1 MNIEHL
7 MEEQN
12 TLFENQHVLTNH
24 IPLAGNQGNLQ
35 HTPSQEDTTS
45 NAHQHANPHHE
56 PDQYPH
62 DRNRRSKL
70 ERISKIYTFYSN
82 MRQGKNETATNFIK
96 RFQNAHSDLAKEG
109 TSLPPYLLTID
120 LLRKSNL
127 DQRAIK
133 TALTSCDTEKSGGP
147 YLRALELLKESNL
160 EEENTSRLPT
170 NNSTRKCGQEVY
182 EGIQSYLRLVDALQS
197 QPSWPK

>member
-1 MNIEHL
+1 
-7 MEEQN
+7 
-12 TLFENQHVLTNH
+12 
-24 IPLAGNQGNLQ
+24 
-35 HTPSQEDTTS
+35 
-45 NAHQHANPHHE
+45 
-56 PDQYPH
+56 
-62 DRNRRSKL
+62 
-70 ERISKIYTFYSN
+70 
-82 MRQGKNETATNFIK
+82 MRQGNNETATNFIK
-96 RFQNAHSDLAKEG
+96 RFQNTHSNLAEEG
-109 TSLPPYLLTID
+109 VSLPPYLLTID

-147 YLRALELLKESNL
+147 YLQALKLLKESNL

-170 NNSTRKCGQEVY
+170 NNSTRECGQEVY